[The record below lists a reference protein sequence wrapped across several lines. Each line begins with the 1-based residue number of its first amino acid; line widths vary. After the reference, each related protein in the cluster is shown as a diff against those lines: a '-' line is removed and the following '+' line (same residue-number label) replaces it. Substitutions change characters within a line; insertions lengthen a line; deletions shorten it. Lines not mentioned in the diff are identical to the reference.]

1 MTRMLPAAPPH
12 SDNRTR
18 FNPWNR
24 DRQAAQVA
32 EHGRRHLAFV
42 IVHLAGVVV
51 AADNSCYPP

>member
-1 MTRMLPAAPPH
+1 MLPAAPPH